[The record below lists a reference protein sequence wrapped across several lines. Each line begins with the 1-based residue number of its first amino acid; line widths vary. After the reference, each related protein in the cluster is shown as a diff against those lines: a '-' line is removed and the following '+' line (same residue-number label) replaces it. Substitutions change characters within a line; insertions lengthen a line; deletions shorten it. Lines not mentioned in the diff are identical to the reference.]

1 MTARKQIIYWGR
13 KALLFVLSVF
23 VLSLA
28 AFYISRLAPG
38 DPLASYYGARV
49 EKMSPA
55 ERAWAEEIGRAHV

>member
-1 MTARKQIIYWGR
+1 MTARKQIIYWGK

-38 DPLASYYGARV
+38 DPLAPITAPGWR
-49 EKMSPA
+49 
-55 ERAWAEEIGRAHV
+55 R